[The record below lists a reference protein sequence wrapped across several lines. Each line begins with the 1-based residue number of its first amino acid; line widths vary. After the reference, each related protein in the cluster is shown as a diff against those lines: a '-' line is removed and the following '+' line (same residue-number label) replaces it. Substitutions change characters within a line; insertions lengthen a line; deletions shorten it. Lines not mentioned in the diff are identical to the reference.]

1 MSKFS
6 DMFDVKPASTLNSR
20 FIIFIFLPCSKAI
33 LIDRG
38 DWSILERAS
47 RTDDIREMTGVNYN

>member
-1 MSKFS
+1 
-6 DMFDVKPASTLNSR
+6 MFDVKPASTLNSR

-47 RTDDIREMTGVNYN
+47 RTGDIREMTGVNYN